1 MTDRWTDRL
10 SEYLDGE
17 LNETEQNALEEHLL
31 ICHECV
37 STLQDL
43 RGVVTRAQALED
55 RPPSSNLWGGIASR
69 IGAGRATGEGKVID
83 LGRRRRLSFSVPQLL
98 AAGIAL
104 MVLSGGA
111 VWLVAPGGPAV
122 GGSSIA
128 ELPAGAPAALVR
140 PVVETAQYD
149 ETVAELEHLLEEHR
163 GQLDPSTVEALQQS
177 LAVIDEA
184 IADAQSALTSDP
196 ANAYLNNHLA
206 DTMRR
211 KLHLLSEA
219 AALARAAT

>member
-17 LNETEQNALEEHLL
+17 LNETEQIELEEHLR
-31 ICHECV
+31 ICDQCV
-37 STLQDL
+37 ATLHDL

-55 RPPSSNLWGGIASR
+55 RPPSANLWGGIASR
-69 IGAGRATGEGKVID
+69 IGAARATGGGEVID
-83 LGRRRRLSFSVPQLL
+83 LRSRRRLSLSVPQLL

-104 MVLSGGA
+104 MMLSGGA
-111 VWLVAPGGPAV
+111 VWMAARGGPAA
-122 GGSSIA
+122 GGSPVVA
-128 ELPAGAPAALVR
+128 VPAGGSTVAAR

-184 IADAQSALTSDP
+184 IADARSALASDP

-211 KLHLLSEA
+211 KLHLLSQA
-219 AALARAAT
+219 ATLARAAT